1 MLDESITS
9 FLPSW
14 LVRLDAPPSSRDPLG
29 LQAHAMAQADR
40 LLPGLNVFTS
50 RARYYTFLC
59 WALARAQAGA
69 PARTHL
75 ERVLRLERL
84 LVLCEALRHE
94 DNPDACGYIG
104 RRRGRSFVAER
115 RGAGLWELP
124 TRVLKNQVANG
135 ALRLYRTSLASLGLV
150 EEDDL
155 EEGLGLRL
163 TDRGQHLANQ
173 FEKVIDE
180 GVVGWALEGSAQQQK
195 RRGTLLDAGAR
206 MCLSS
211 RMGAYE
217 RRYLVGALLG
227 GEGDGIERRETVQI
241 LFDHQLLD
249 FASVGSDSTDND
261 VDLVTDDGGKPAEAA
276 ALFETRSNWGV
287 LRPAL
292 ALPSSNRLQ
301 PIQVAGA
308 YQLAALGVNALFAS
322 ALAPAAE
329 HGRFALA
336 TWRAR
341 IAERAGSDF
350 EGSSAA
356 AWAGHRSPADV
367 VDEILSVPDRPWPEV
382 GMLAAELLLRLGLDE
397 RYARWLGDDP
407 IPIVERMLVWTR
419 DAGIERAGEMVTRLL
434 PELVEH
440 HRDVSVKK
448 GKGEWLLTDGD
459 ELVKNDPRPM
469 RLLLHS
475 LRFAQLG
482 QLAADL
488 QLQPKDVD
496 DET

>member
-1 MLDESITS
+1 MLDESIAS

-59 WALARAQAGA
+59 WALSRSQAGA
-69 PARTHL
+69 LPRAHL

-84 LVLCEALRHE
+84 LVLCEALQHE
-94 DNPDACGYIG
+94 DDPLACSYIG
-104 RRRGRSFVAER
+104 RRRGRRFVSER
-115 RGAGLWELP
+115 SGAGLWELP
-124 TRVLKNQVANG
+124 TRILKNQGANG

-163 TDRGQHLANQ
+163 TDRGQQLANQ
-173 FEKVIDE
+173 LEKVIDE
-180 GVVGWALEGSAQQQK
+180 GVVGWALEGAQQQK

-217 RRYLVGALLG
+217 RRYLVAALLG
-227 GEGDGIERRETVQI
+227 ADGDGIERRETVQV
-241 LFDHQLLD
+241 LFEHQLLG

-261 VDLVTDDGGKPAEAA
+261 ADLITDDGGKPAEEA
-276 ALFETRSNWGV
+276 ALFETRTNWGV

-292 ALPSSNRLQ
+292 ERPPTSRLQ

-308 YQLAALGVNALFAS
+308 YQLAALGLNALFAS
-322 ALAPAAE
+322 ALEPTAQQ
-329 HGRFALA
+329 GRFPLA
-336 TWRAR
+336 TWRER
-341 IAERAGSDF
+341 IAERAGLDF
-350 EGSSAA
+350 EATSAA

-367 VDEILSVPDRPWPEV
+367 AEDLLGEAQRPWPEI
-382 GMLAAELLLRLGLDE
+382 GALAVELLLRLGLDE
-397 RYARWLGDDP
+397 RHARWLGDDP
-407 IPIVERMLVWTR
+407 TPIVERLLLWTR
-419 DAGIERAGEMVTRLL
+419 DASIARAGELAARLL
-434 PELVEH
+434 PDLVEH

-448 GKGEWLLTDGD
+448 GKGEWLVLDGG
-459 ELVKNDPRPM
+459 ELVKHDPRPL

-475 LRFAQLG
+475 LRFTQLAQL
-482 QLAADL
+482 ASDL
-488 QLQPKDVD
+488 NLHPKDVA
-496 DET
+496 DEA

>member
-1 MLDESITS
+1 MLDESIATL
-9 FLPSW
+9 LPSW

-29 LQAHAMAQADR
+29 LQGHAMAQADR

-59 WALARAQAGA
+59 WALARAQAETPPRA
-69 PARTHL
+69 HL
-75 ERVLRLERL
+75 ERVFRLERL
-84 LVLCEALRHE
+84 LVLCEALQHE
-94 DNPDACGYIG
+94 DEPLACGYIG
-104 RRRGRSFVAER
+104 RRRGRSFVSER

-124 TRVLKNQVANG
+124 TRILKNQVSNG
-135 ALRLYRTSLASLGLV
+135 ALRLYRTSLASLCLV

-163 TDRGQHLANQ
+163 TDRGQQLANQ
-173 FEKVIDE
+173 LDRVIDE
-180 GVVGWALEGSAQQQK
+180 GVVSWALDGGTQQQK

-217 RRYLVGALLG
+217 RRYLVASLFGAD
-227 GEGDGIERRETVQI
+227 GDGIERRETVQV
-241 LFDHQLLD
+241 LFENQLLG

-261 VDLVTDDGGKPAEAA
+261 ADLITDDGGRPAEEA
-276 ALFETRSNWGV
+276 ALFETRTNWGV

-292 ALPSSNRLQ
+292 ALPATNRLQ

-308 YQLAALGVNALFAS
+308 YQLAALGLNALFAS
-322 ALAPAAE
+322 ALEPAARQ
-329 HGRFALA
+329 GRLSLA
-336 TWRAR
+336 AWRER
-341 IAERAGSDF
+341 IAERAGVDF
-350 EGSSAA
+350 EASSAA
-356 AWAGHRSPADV
+356 AWAGHRSPAEVAADLL
-367 VDEILSVPDRPWPEV
+367 DDTPRPWPEI
-382 GMLAAELLLRLGLDE
+382 GMLAIELLLRLGLDE

-407 IPIVERMLVWTR
+407 TPIVERLLVWTR
-419 DAGIERAGEMVTRLL
+419 DASIGRAGELAARLL
-434 PELVEH
+434 PDLVEH

-448 GKGEWLLTDGD
+448 GKGEWLVLDGQ
-459 ELVKNDPRPM
+459 ELVKHDPRPL

-475 LRFAQLG
+475 LRFAQLA

-488 QLQPKDVD
+488 NLHPKDVA